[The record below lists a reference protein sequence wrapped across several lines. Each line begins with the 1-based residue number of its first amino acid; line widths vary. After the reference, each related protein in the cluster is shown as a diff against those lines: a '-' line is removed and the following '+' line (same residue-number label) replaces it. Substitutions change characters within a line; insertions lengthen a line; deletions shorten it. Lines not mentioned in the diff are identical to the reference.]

1 MTDKNRTTGLI
12 LAVAIALLF
21 TLGWGLKPF
30 KAAGGLECKGPLKG
44 SAPLEKATRGFV
56 FGREESVC
64 DRSGGGRLIIAIM
77 GGLVI
82 GTVGVSAVLLPESRI
97 ERVVFGGEDPED
109 LY

>member
-1 MTDKNRTTGLI
+1 MTGKNRMIGVA
-12 LAVAIALLF
+12 LAVAISLLF
-21 TLGWGLKPF
+21 MLGWGLKPF
-30 KAAGGLECKGPLKG
+30 KAAGGLECKGPLRG
-44 SAPLEKATRGFV
+44 SAPNEKATRGFI

-77 GGLVI
+77 GGLV
-82 GTVGVSAVLLPESRI
+82 VGAICVSAVLLPESRL